1 MRSKP
6 GPNPARP
13 APACYTATQRTCKP
27 PAAMPAS
34 SLDRCAAPA
43 PGVLTPERSIM
54 KRVPF
59 LPARHTLAALTV
71 VARAAWLCVPAA
83 LAAPEPAPPAAST
96 AAAGMAN
103 FADLADLTVPAVVNI
118 RTTAKPAVDDKGSK
132 DDKDGDKSAKD
143 KQADQDERMRE
154 FLRRYFSTPQ
164 QRQQQQQQDDEDDD
178 EGDAQS
184 VGAGFIIGADGY
196 ILSNAHVIEDADTIT
211 VTLSDQREF
220 DAKVIGVDTRTDIA
234 LLKIDGKGLPQASIG
249 SSAKARVGEWVFAI
263 GSPFDLDHTVTAGI
277 ISAKAR
283 ETGDFLPLIQTDVAV
298 NPGNSGGPLINMRGE
313 VVGINSQ
320 IYSQSGYMGISF
332 AIPIDEAMR
341 V

>member
-34 SLDRCAAPA
+34 SPDRCAAPA

-71 VARAAWLCVPAA
+71 GACAAWLSVPAA

-118 RTTAKPAVDDKGSK
+118 RTTAKPAVDDKS
-132 DDKDGDKSAKD
+132 DKDGDKSAKD

-164 QRQQQQQQDDEDDD
+164 QRHQQQQQQQQDDDDD
-178 EGDAQS
+178 DGDAQS
-184 VGAGFIIGADGY
+184 VGAGFIIGSDGY
-196 ILSNAHVIEDADTIT
+196 ILSNAHVIEGADTIT
-211 VTLSDQREF
+211 ETLSDQ
-220 DAKVIGVDTRTDIA
+220 
-234 LLKIDGKGLPQASIG
+234 
-249 SSAKARVGEWVFAI
+249 
-263 GSPFDLDHTVTAGI
+263 
-277 ISAKAR
+277 
-283 ETGDFLPLIQTDVAV
+283 
-298 NPGNSGGPLINMRGE
+298 
-313 VVGINSQ
+313 
-320 IYSQSGYMGISF
+320 
-332 AIPIDEAMR
+332 
-341 V
+341 